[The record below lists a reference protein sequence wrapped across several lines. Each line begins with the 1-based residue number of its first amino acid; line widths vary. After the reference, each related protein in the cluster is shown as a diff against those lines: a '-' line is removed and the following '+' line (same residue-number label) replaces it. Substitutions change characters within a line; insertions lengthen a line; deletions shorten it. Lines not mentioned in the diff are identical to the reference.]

1 MQDIDFPKQEGQS
14 PSDQKGKMTEITFLK
29 PKVHLFV
36 CVNDRTGTQS
46 DKPSCGPRIKADDVN
61 KVKEWLR
68 TEGLTTQV
76 YCTKAQ
82 CLGFCN
88 SEGSVAVVYPKGRF
102 VKGIQNGEDLKEI
115 IKEELR

>member
-1 MQDIDFPKQEGQS
+1 MQDIIFP
-14 PSDQKGKMTEITFLK
+14 K

-46 DKPSCGPRIKADDVN
+46 DKPSCGPRIKPDDVK
-61 KVKEWLR
+61 KVKEWIR
-68 TEGLTTQV
+68 SEGLTTQV

-88 SEGSVAVVYPKGRF
+88 PEGSVAVVYPRGRF
-102 VKGIQNGEDLKEI
+102 VKGIRDVEDLKKLI
-115 IKEELR
+115 REEL